1 MMDKKTLEFI
11 LQEYEKRSIYL
22 SDELKGL
29 DQIKMVAPE
38 TYRNMT
44 NTIHG
49 KIIENSLGI
58 IFIQQELLKLI
69 K

>member
-1 MMDKKTLEFI
+1 MDKKTLNLI
-11 LQEYEKRSIYL
+11 LKEYEKRSIYL
-22 SDELKGL
+22 NDELKGL
-29 DQIKMVAPE
+29 DDIKMVAPE
-38 TYRNMT
+38 TYRNMVS
-44 NTIHG
+44 TIQG

>member
-1 MMDKKTLEFI
+1 MDKKTLNLI
-11 LQEYEKRSIYL
+11 LKEYEKRSIYL
-22 SDELKGL
+22 NDELEGL
-29 DQIKMVAPE
+29 DQIKMIAPE
-38 TYRNMT
+38 TYRNMVS
-44 NTIHG
+44 TIQG

>member
-1 MMDKKTLEFI
+1 MDKKTLNLI
-11 LQEYEKRSIYL
+11 LKEYEKRSIYL
-22 SDELKGL
+22 NDELKGL

-38 TYRNMT
+38 TYRNMVS
-44 NTIHG
+44 TIQG

>member
-38 TYRNMT
+38 TYRNMIS
-44 NTIHG
+44 TIQG
-49 KIIENSLGI
+49 KIIENNLGI

>member
-1 MMDKKTLEFI
+1 MDKKTLEFV
-11 LQEYEKRSIYL
+11 LKEYEKRTVYL
-22 SDELKGL
+22 NDELKGL
-29 DQIKMVAPE
+29 DDIKMVAPE
-38 TYRNMT
+38 TYRNMVS
-44 NTIHG
+44 TIQG

>member
-1 MMDKKTLEFI
+1 MDKKTLNLI
-11 LQEYEKRSIYL
+11 LKEHEKRTVYL
-22 SDELKGL
+22 NDELKGL
-29 DQIKMVAPE
+29 DDIKMVAPE
-38 TYRNMT
+38 TYRNMVS
-44 NTIHG
+44 TIQG